1 MAPKNQMAREIE
13 ELKEALEREKRERR
27 ELEATMEREDR
38 QKRRERLQ
46 LIARIEALE
55 KEREQPRMEKNNENL
70 EAHNEG
76 GEHEETRRDEEDP
89 EERRLVRLLKVVQ
102 GGGIKGHI
110 DLPIYQGRMDS
121 EEVLG
126 WIEALENYFELEDTN
141 DDKKV
146 RFAEA
151 KLRGTA
157 LTWWSGVQVDRIT
170 RGLNK
175 ITSWER
181 MKSMMKEQF
190 LPSDFAIQTKR
201 MRQNFKQRD
210 MDVMTYTEQ
219 FHKLS
224 IRGGVEDEDEKVARY
239 LNGLRYNLQDEIGL
253 NVPQTLG
260 DCFQL
265 AIRAK
270 EKLKRK
276 QERQGGTRGRGS
288 MRGRG
293 GRSAN
298 ESQGQDNKDKESTS
312 EQRGGYSYRG
322 GGRFGSGRGSHVFI
336 GRCYHCNEVG
346 HPSFKC
352 PKWDEADRGK
362 DRRVHLTCEEEDKK
376 EDKEPLKAYP
386 ITEGDFL
393 MIRRGKLQQQTSN
406 QVSIFRTQ
414 CLSKGKIC
422 KLIIDSSSHDNL
434 VSFDMVSKLG
444 LQTFDHPNPYNATWV
459 SQEQHIMISHRAYVD
474 FSIGP
479 YHDQVLCDVI
489 PMTCGHIIL
498 GRPWQYLRRTIHDG
512 YTNTYLVHKG
522 SKRYCLTPSPC
533 REKYEHNVICF
544 GDKIRLCEQGK
555 EDNDTSWKNKTKLQ
569 QNNNLKEQHGCSFN
583 SIRVGGID
591 YPVNEKRDVVK
602 PLSLQMISN

>member
-13 ELKEALEREKRERR
+13 ELKQALEREKREKR
-27 ELEATMEREDR
+27 ELEAARERE
-38 QKRRERLQ
+38 RRERVQ
-46 LIARIEALE
+46 LSARIEALE
-55 KEREQPRMEKNNENL
+55 KEREKPRVDENNEHL
-70 EAHNEG
+70 DAHNEG
-76 GEHEETRRDEEDP
+76 SGHEEHREEIVDP
-89 EERRLVRLLKVVQ
+89 EEKRLVRLLKAVQ
-102 GGGIKGHI
+102 GGVMKGHV
-110 DLPIYQGRMDS
+110 DLPIYKGRMDS

-126 WIEALENYFELEDTN
+126 WIEALENNFELEDTD

-146 RFAEA
+146 KFAKAE
-151 KLRGTA
+151 
-157 LTWWSGVQVDRIT
+157 RIA

-181 MKSMMKEQF
+181 MKEMMKAQF
-190 LPSDFAIQTKR
+190 LPSHFAIQTKR
-201 MRQNFKQRD
+201 MRQNLTQRD

-265 AIRAK
+265 AIRAE

-293 GRSAN
+293 GRSTN

-322 GGRFGSGRGSHVFI
+322 GGRFGSGRGSHVFT

-406 QVSIFRTQ
+406 QV
-414 CLSKGKIC
+414 
-422 KLIIDSSSHDNL
+422 
-434 VSFDMVSKLG
+434 
-444 LQTFDHPNPYNATWV
+444 
-459 SQEQHIMISHRAYVD
+459 
-474 FSIGP
+474 
-479 YHDQVLCDVI
+479 LCDVI

-498 GRPWQYLRRTIHDG
+498 GRQWQYLRRTIHDG

-522 SKRYCLTPSPC
+522 SKRYCLTPLPC
-533 REKYEHNVICF
+533 KEKNERNVIYF
-544 GDKIRLCEQGK
+544 GDKIRMCVQGSEVK
-555 EDNDTSWKNKTKLQ
+555 DTSWMNQTKLQ
-569 QNNNLKEQHGCSFN
+569 QNNSPKEQQDWDFK
-583 SIRVGGID
+583 SIKVGEID
-591 YPVNEKRDVVK
+591 CPMIEQRDVVK
-602 PLSLQMISN
+602 PLNLHMVSNQNSDMRRQEEVKTQGPRQGT